1 MTQIEFTNEIPAGDI
16 EVRGRT
22 YDLTRDT
29 VTGALSA
36 KCRLTGLKKQVAKG
50 KEAQEITPYRI
61 RCRIALSFGDG
72 RDWHKV

>member
-29 VTGALSA
+29 VTGALFA
-36 KCRLTGLKKQVAKG
+36 MCQETGRKKQVAKG
-50 KEAQEITPYRI
+50 KEAENITPYRI
-61 RCRIALSFGDG
+61 RCRIALNFGDG